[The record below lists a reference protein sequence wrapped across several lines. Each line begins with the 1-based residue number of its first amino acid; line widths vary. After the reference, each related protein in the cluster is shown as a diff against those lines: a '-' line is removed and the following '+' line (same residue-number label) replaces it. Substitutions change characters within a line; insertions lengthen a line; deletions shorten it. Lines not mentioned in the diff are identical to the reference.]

1 MFNARIPTGS
11 RARGLLA
18 AATLSLALMV
28 AAAPTAAA
36 DPKPP
41 STSCAGGE
49 LDNCYSESQMGEFLK
64 VGDRMVNDYLTH
76 IGVRSRPKLVYIPE
90 GQSVNGG
97 CEHDGGSRR
106 EDSDSY
112 AYCPADNTVY
122 IGQRA
127 LWEFYHRYGAAGPVA
142 GLAHEHGHYLQA
154 LASVPEPHT
163 AAQTIPI
170 EDQADCVAGDF
181 VGYLKTLG
189 DVEYPQDYRNLG
201 DFLRSIGSHEGPGR
215 DHGTPAERVRAFEK
229 GLFGGLAACNAFTPS
244 TPLTN

>member
-1 MFNARIPTGS
+1 MFNNPTGG

-18 AATLSLALMV
+18 AATLSLALTF

-36 DPKPP
+36 EPKAPD
-41 STSCAGGE
+41 TSCAGAE

-90 GQSVNGG
+90 GHSLSGA
-97 CEHDGGSRR
+97 CKDDDGNSS

-122 IGQRA
+122 IGQHA
-127 LWEFYHRYGAAGPVA
+127 LWGFYRQYGAAGPIA

-154 LASVPEPHT
+154 LVHVPPAHT
-163 AAQTIPI
+163 HAGKIPI

-189 DVEYPQDYRNLG
+189 DVEYPKDYRNLG

-215 DHGTPAERVRAFEK
+215 DHGTPAERVHTFEK
-229 GLFGGLAACNAFTPS
+229 GLFGGLAACNAFTPD
-244 TPLTN
+244 TPLTT